1 MSRGSNVR
9 GCICFA
15 PNRAISIASTYDTSL
30 SNFAFLT
37 IFGSAVISPS
47 TSLINQIS
55 SALIQEPIIVA
66 E

>member
-1 MSRGSNVR
+1 MFLDEFVL
-9 GCICFA
+9 A
-15 PNRAISIASTYDTSL
+15 PNKAISIASVYETSL

-55 SALIQEPIIVA
+55 SALIQEPMIVA